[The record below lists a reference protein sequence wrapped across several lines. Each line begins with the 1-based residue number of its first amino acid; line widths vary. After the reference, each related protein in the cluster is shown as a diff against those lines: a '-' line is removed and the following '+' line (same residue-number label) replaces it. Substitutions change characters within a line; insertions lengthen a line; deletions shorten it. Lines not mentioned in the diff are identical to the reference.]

1 MIAPARR
8 AAYDVL
14 RAVSMGALDLPAAL
28 AASRDHLRD
37 PRDRALTGEIAVG
50 VLRWR
55 GAIDAIAARLVRRPL
70 AKVDPEVVDILRIG
84 IYQLWHLQRVPPS
97 AVVNDAVQL
106 TRVARRGRASA
117 LVNAALRAFG
127 RSDPTTLLPAR
138 PVDSGAA
145 TGPALDYL
153 SVALSHPR
161 WLASRWLA
169 RHGFDATERWLR
181 FNNSA
186 APLTLRVNTLKS
198 AAHAAAAGMDAEG
211 ITTEAARRAPDALVV
226 RDGNPL
232 LSSRFAAGEF
242 IVQDEASQL
251 VALMAGARPGERVL
265 DACAS
270 PGGKSVVMACE
281 SDGRAQIVAADVRDK
296 RIALLRETFRRTG
309 VHAHVLQLDLRGPA
323 PFGANFDCVLVDA
336 PCSGLGT
343 VRRDPD
349 IKWRREEADLPAL
362 AGVQVRL
369 LRHAAAAV
377 RPGGRLVYATC
388 SSEPEE
394 NDGVVETFL
403 QQPEGFTPAARAE
416 LAGLPRWPVLAG
428 VCDDLGRLRT
438 LPHVHGLE
446 AFFAAVLVKG
456 NAL

>member
-8 AAYDVL
+8 AAYGVL
-14 RAVSMGALDLPAAL
+14 RAVSTGALDLPAAL
-28 AASRDHLRD
+28 AVSRDRLRD
-37 PRDRALTGEIAVG
+37 PRDRALTGEIAIG

-55 GAIDAIAARLVRRPL
+55 GAIDAIAAALVRRPL
-70 AKVDPEVVDILRIG
+70 AKLDPEVVDILRLG
-84 IYQLWHLQRVPPS
+84 IYQLWHLERVPAS

-117 LVNAALRAFG
+117 LVNAALRSFG
-127 RSDPTTLLPAR
+127 RSDPAVLLPSR
-138 PVDSGAA
+138 PADPGAEPEA
-145 TGPALDYL
+145 ALEYL
-153 SVALSHPR
+153 SIALSHPR

-169 RHGFDATERWLR
+169 RHGFDGTERWLL
-181 FNNSA
+181 FNNGP

-198 AAHAAAAGMDAEG
+198 STAEVAAALRDERVMTDAAG
-211 ITTEAARRAPDALVV
+211 RAPDALVV
-226 RDGNPL
+226 REGNPI
-232 LSSRFAAGEF
+232 SSARFASGEF

-251 VALMAGARPGERVL
+251 VALMAAIRPGERAL

-270 PGGKSVVMACE
+270 PGGKSVVIACE
-281 SDGRAQIVAADVRDK
+281 SGGQARLVSADVRDK
-296 RIALLRETFRRTG
+296 RIALLRETLRRTG
-309 VHAHVLQLDLRGPA
+309 VDAHVLQMDLGTPV
-323 PFGANFDCVLVDA
+323 PFDAVFDCVLVDA

-343 VRRDPD
+343 IRRDPD
-349 IKWRREEADLPAL
+349 IKWRREEADL
-362 AGVQVRL
+362 AGFARAQLRL

-394 NDGVVETFL
+394 NDAVVETFL
-403 QQPEGFTPAARAE
+403 EGPDRFAAAARVD
-416 LAGLPRWPVLAG
+416 LAALPRWPVLAG

-446 AFFAAVLVKG
+446 AFFAAVLVKA